1 MISFASSG
9 ESKSGGGGN
18 VFLFIPPDCH
28 RKKIT
33 KVECGI
39 KLTRSHNFSVKA
51 SRVNSYKK
59 AGLKPRRAYE
69 TRHTAAVLH
78 IAAHENPIYISHKLG
93 HSDTKLLFEV
103 YAPYVANAS
112 RQDGNAFNDMMLGGA
127 A

>member
-1 MISFASSG
+1 MKRCGDPSGLDTHYIS
-9 ESKSGGGGN
+9 KH
-18 VFLFIPPDCH
+18 VWHPTL
-28 RKKIT
+28 
-33 KVECGI
+33 
-39 KLTRSHNFSVKA
+39 
-51 SRVNSYKK
+51 KK

-78 IAAHENPIYISHKLG
+78 IAAHENPLFISHKLG